1 MFCFTSTLTLY
12 FAKMISKCKLVG
24 VVSKERM
31 RTYMLS
37 RSMLASWSWLS
48 FAVLVL
54 SICVWFVAPDMV
66 DLLWVSAEVKRGSVV
81 LILPT
86 VLPAT
91 AEDTFGSLLEKVA
104 SGQSLDSEL
113 QVETVQKVTISGAS
127 STVHVVPLNAPV
139 LMVSTVVCQCIG
151 LGHARKV
158 RISLRI

>member
-1 MFCFTSTLTLY
+1 
-12 FAKMISKCKLVG
+12 MISKCKLVG

-81 LILPT
+81 LISPT

-91 AEDTFGSLLEKVA
+91 AREDTFGSLACTCK
-104 SGQSLDSEL
+104 
-113 QVETVQKVTISGAS
+113 
-127 STVHVVPLNAPV
+127 N
-139 LMVSTVVCQCIG
+139 
-151 LGHARKV
+151 
-158 RISLRI
+158 

>member
-1 MFCFTSTLTLY
+1 
-12 FAKMISKCKLVG
+12 
-24 VVSKERM
+24 
-31 RTYMLS
+31 MLS

-113 QVETVQKVTISGAS
+113 QVETVQKVTISEAS

-139 LMVSTVVCQCIG
+139 LMVSRVLLCVS
-151 LGHARKV
+151 V
-158 RISLRI
+158 